1 MRVVSFSNNFSEY
14 VSKSNTIKKIILI
27 YIFNT
32 VSIMNSLKYRVVTRY
47 VNIVTPF
54 VDNSINK
61 LSQVSIVLKEM

>member
-61 LSQVSIVLKEM
+61 LFQVSIVLKEM